1 MEDKIEKL
9 QKMYNESNNIVFFGG
24 AGVSTESG
32 IPDFRS
38 VDGLYNQKY
47 DYPPETI
54 LSHSFFVKHPNE
66 FYKFYKEKLIVHG
79 VLANLAHTSLAKM
92 EKKGKLK
99 VVITQN
105 IDGLHQLAGSK
116 NVLEIHGSIQRNHC
130 TLCGEF
136 YDLKYVDNSNGI
148 PKCIK
153 CDGIVKPDVTL
164 YEEALDNE
172 LIFKTMEAINK
183 ADMLIIAGT
192 SLLVYPAA
200 SFVRYFKGKYLV
212 IINMTKTSSDD
223 YADLVIR
230 DKIGEVLSKL
240 NI

>member
-1 MEDKIEKL
+1 
-9 QKMYNESNNIVFFGG
+9 
-24 AGVSTESG
+24 
-32 IPDFRS
+32 
-38 VDGLYNQKY
+38 
-47 DYPPETI
+47 
-54 LSHSFFVKHPNE
+54 
-66 FYKFYKEKLIVHG
+66 
-79 VLANLAHTSLAKM
+79 TSLAKM

-200 SFVRYFKGKYLV
+200 SFVRYFKGKYLI
-212 IINMTKTSSDD
+212 IINMTKTSSDA